1 MERYADWVKANN
13 NIDKSRY
20 IVSVI
25 GFVCTCFLYVTLFAD
40 KEINYIII
48 GGVIIVVAAL
58 SCNKYFFKRYLNIE
72 QNVEYT
78 DISKIMCYHS
88 FDIDEYFNVIKVKMK
103 KHTSLI
109 GIYVFQI
116 IMLFIF
122 GNEGREFEWW
132 KFLSFS
138 LIGIVLIFTPY
149 ISYYCQK
156 WIFSYKMRKGID
168 GKFKIILKALSA
180 IGLLAD
186 SLLWIV
192 VACLALLIGWV
203 VFGSLVTPEVIESK
217 IVFRNRTYM
226 QSILFLIIGGF
237 GMLLLTMEDGMRA
250 IGKKLYRIAF
260 AICICLMIVGM
271 ALTVREQN
279 IYTEFADDRF
289 IIYNFG
295 IKAEYGME
303 DIDTFSVYIDED
315 RAGIQLEL
323 TFKDGVNV
331 KTLGTSI
338 TCSDLYT
345 NTYKDENEF
354 VEDYVKTLKSR
365 GIDGTVEDIEFEN
378 IK

>member
-1 MERYADWVKANN
+1 MPYIYWLKDSER
-13 NIDKSRY
+13 
-20 IVSVI
+20 
-25 GFVCTCFLYVTLFAD
+25 L
-40 KEINYIII
+40 YIII

-122 GNEGREFEWW
+122 GNEGREFEVW
-132 KFLSFS
+132 KFLTYL

-149 ISYYCQK
+149 ISYYSQK

-168 GKFKIILKALSA
+168 GKLKIILKALSVLD
-180 IGLLAD
+180 LLAE
-186 SLLWIV
+186 SLLWIFV
-192 VACLALLIGWV
+192 YAITLFMSWV
-203 VFGSLVTPEVIESK
+203 LFGGMVTPEVIESK
-217 IVFRNRTYM
+217 IIFRNYTSMY
-226 QSILFLIIGGF
+226 SLLFFIIGGF
-237 GMLLLTMEDGMRA
+237 GMFSLTMYIGMTV

-303 DIDTFSVYIDED
+303 DIDTFSVYIDKD

-331 KTLGTSI
+331 KTLGTST

-365 GIDGTVEDIEFEN
+365 GIDGTVEDY
-378 IK
+378 K